1 MDIEKLKKRL
11 LKNSVVD
18 PETGCWVWCGKISSS
33 GYGQLT
39 VRILEKSYPVNLY
52 VHRLAVVIFQG
63 KRLRD
68 DCHVDHICRNT
79 LCINPEHVRQVRA
92 RTNLTRRRYAKT
104 ATCCARCGQSHL
116 VNHPCVI
123 GN

>member
-18 PETGCWVWCGKISSS
+18 LDTGCWVWKGKVNNS

-39 VRILEKSYPVNLY
+39 VRILDKAYPVNLY

-68 DCHVDHICRNT
+68 DCHVDHKCRNT
-79 LCINPEHVRQVRA
+79 LCINPEHVRQVKID
-92 RTNLTRRRYAKT
+92 TNLSRRRYAK
-104 ATCCARCGQSHL
+104 AAVYCARCGKSHF
-116 VNHPCVI
+116 VNQPCIV